1 MKCACPNNVEEV
13 EVESSSWSLLSDFAG
28 FASEARRLDVNIKPS
43 HSTFSTTVSTQ
54 NFKMSDSEERETKP
68 FKFVTGMTCLCS

>member
-1 MKCACPNNVEEV
+1 M
-13 EVESSSWSLLSDFAG
+13 ESSSLELALGLCRIRFEAG
-28 FASEARRLDVNIKPS
+28 RLDVNIKPS
-43 HSTFSTTVSTQ
+43 HTTFSTTVSTQ